1 MKSNISFIL
10 FTYNDAYRLEYIIR
24 NLKPYGEVIISDQ
37 ESVDNS
43 KEIAEK
49 LGAKFT
55 TRKATGQPFIERQ
68 ELLDTVTTIASFDWI
83 YWGYVDNF
91 LPKQLCEKLVEISLQ
106 DKIKYVYL
114 PVHTYLWGDTQNVIA
129 KAEYPCFFKKGTV
142 DFSNNKIHGMG
153 KFLGKEDEKLHLPQT
168 KEMAMRH
175 FSLYDLN
182 KFILAHL
189 KYANTEAEQKFK
201 DGKRLSLFYL
211 LGSMGRYFYLFY
223 LKGGLRAGIRGL
235 MVGFLY
241 GSFRVMVS
249 MRLYELE
256 HNLNLETIE
265 AEYVKAKIKL
275 VKEIES
281 SNF

>member
-1 MKSNISFIL
+1 MTSNISFIL

-24 NLKPYGEVIISDQ
+24 NLKPFGEVIISDQ
-37 ESVDNS
+37 ESTDNS
-43 KEIAEK
+43 QAIAEK

-55 TRKATGQPFIERQ
+55 TRKATGQQFIERQ
-68 ELLDTVTTIASFDWI
+68 ELLDTVTALASHDWI

-91 LPKQLCEKLVEISLQ
+91 LPKPLCEKLVEISLQ

-114 PVHTYLWGDTQNVIA
+114 PVHTYLWGDTEHVIA

-142 DFSNNKIHGMG
+142 DFTNNRIHGMG
-153 KFLGKEDEKLHLPQT
+153 KFLGKAYETLHLPQN
-168 KEMAMRH
+168 KAMAMRH

-182 KFILAHL
+182 KFIPAHL
-189 KYANTEAEQKFK
+189 RYANTEAEQKFK
-201 DGKRLSLFYL
+201 DGKRLSLVYL

-223 LKGGLRAGIRGL
+223 LKGGMRAGIRGL

-241 GSFRVMVS
+241 ASFRVMLS

-256 HNLNLETIE
+256 HGLNLETIE
-265 AEYVKAKIKL
+265 AEYAKAKIEL

-281 SNF
+281 ANF